1 MQQLSNFT
9 RDQLIIEA
17 ETLEEC
23 GEYLHVEL
31 MGYSPKE
38 LRAAAMASSSS
49 FATHKKS
56 KRLMPERNNYDQR
69 STRTK
74 RTTNTSRS
82 SS

>member
-1 MQQLSNFT
+1 MHHSNFT

-38 LRAAAMASSSS
+38 LRAAAMIISLSSYAPSQ
-49 FATHKKS
+49 K
-56 KRLMPERNNYDQR
+56 
-69 STRTK
+69 
-74 RTTNTSRS
+74 
-82 SS
+82 